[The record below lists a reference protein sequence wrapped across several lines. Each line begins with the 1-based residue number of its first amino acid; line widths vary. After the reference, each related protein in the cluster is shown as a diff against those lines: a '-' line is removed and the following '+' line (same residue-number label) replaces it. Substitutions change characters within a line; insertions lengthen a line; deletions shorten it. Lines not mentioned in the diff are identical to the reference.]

1 MPESKYPRPTVVALA
16 TLVFVSFGVQLYAM
30 SVLLSEKAAGG
41 VFSISLLSAAFG
53 GSVVIAGL
61 LAPAVGR
68 WADHNSVRGLMG
80 FGGVLGFAA
89 MMVFAVSSNEVVVVA
104 AFWLLLGPAQAMT
117 LYEPAFVAVGLWVG
131 SRFRN
136 RAIAL
141 VTVIGGLAG
150 PVFIPLTGLSVEAF
164 GWRQTAAA
172 LGVTLAA
179 TALVATVV
187 FYPAH
192 TPAPRV
198 ERPPR
203 VRWRRFFVD
212 RRLGLFSVTVVLLFA
227 SMNTMLFHRV
237 AAFEEHGFSLALVS
251 ALAGLSSLFTFP
263 GRWFAPRL
271 AERFQASR
279 ILTVSLIGLVGAMV
293 LAIVGTPTVVMVSHF
308 VFFGVFFGFTLP
320 LRPVVM
326 NEWYSGE
333 EFGAVM
339 GKQWSAAAVAGGL
352 TPWLIGAARD
362 NLGSYLW
369 PLVALTVGVA
379 LAAVFNELSVS
390 RWASRTAEV

>member
-1 MPESKYPRPTVVALA
+1 MYPRKTVAALS

-68 WADHNSVRGLMG
+68 WADHHSVRGLMAL
-80 FGGVLGFAA
+80 GGLLGFAA
-89 MMVFAVSSNEVVVVA
+89 MVIFAVSSSEIVVLA

-131 SRFRN
+131 SPFRN

-141 VTVIGGLAG
+141 LTVIGGLAG

-164 GWRQTAAA
+164 GWRETAAG
-172 LGVTLAA
+172 LGVILAV

-198 ERPPR
+198 ERPPK
-203 VRWRRFFVD
+203 VRWRRFVVD
-212 RRLGLFSVTVVLLFA
+212 RRLGLFSMTVVLLFA

-237 AAFEEHGFSLALVS
+237 AVFEDQGFSLGLVS

-271 AERFQASR
+271 AERFPASKV
-279 ILTVSLIGLVGAMV
+279 LSASLVGLLAAMI
-293 LAIVGTPTVVMVSHF
+293 LAVVGTPAVVMVSHF
-308 VFFGVFFGFTLP
+308 AFFGIFSGFTLP
-320 LRPVVM
+320 LRAVVM

-333 EFGAVM
+333 EFGALM
-339 GKQWSAAAVAGGL
+339 GKQWSAAAIAGGL

-362 NLGSYLW
+362 DLGSYVL
-369 PLVALTVGVA
+369 PLVMLTIAVA
-379 LAAVFNELSVS
+379 VAGVFNELAVS
-390 RWASRTAEV
+390 RWASASAEQV